1 MHDLATY
8 RDEELITLL
17 KENNKEA
24 FAELYNRYHKAVYG
38 YLVAQIKSHH
48 YTQDILHEVFLKI
61 WEIRMKLQLKSNFS
75 AYLFRICHNK
85 AVDFMRTIAS
95 DRQFRKEF
103 LSNYAQSSDYVSITL
118 EELQQMDSLVEE
130 ALEQL
135 TPQRRIV
142 FDLCRKQ
149 HKSYQQVAEELGI
162 SPNTVKEH
170 MTKALATLR
179 GFLQHRVNLTI
190 VFCLTV
196 KIL

>member
-1 MHDLATY
+1 MSVYATY
-8 RDEELITLL
+8 KDEELVNLL

-24 FAELYNRYHKAVYG
+24 FTELYNRYHKAVYG
-38 YLVAQIKSHH
+38 YLFAQLKTQHH
-48 YTQDILHEVFLKI
+48 TQDILHEVFIKI
-61 WEIRMKLQLKSNFS
+61 WEIRMQLQLKSTFS

-85 AVDFMRTIAS
+85 AVDFLRKMAA
-95 DRQFRKEF
+95 DRLFRKE
-103 LSNYAQSSDYVSITL
+103 LLIQYKQSSDYPSITL
-118 EELQQMDSLVEE
+118 EELERMDSLVEE

-179 GFLQHRVNLTI
+179 GFIRHRVNLTI
-190 VFCLTV
+190 IFCLTE
-196 KIL
+196 KFI